1 MTPMSVKKTISS
13 LLEKFAPVVLLLIV
27 VLAFAVGFLWQKV
40 AGIEKIVN
48 PKAVAGQ
55 PTQAPTDPTGKLS
68 KEAAKNIPEVTSKD
82 HIFGSKDA
90 EIKIVTY
97 TDLEC
102 PFCKRFHDTLKQAIA
117 EYDGKVAMVFRHFPL
132 EMLHKQARPEAE
144 ASECVA
150 KLGGEEAFN
159 SFIDNIFETTTSN
172 DGLDLTLLPKFATQ
186 AGVKLAD
193 YNACVKNSDTKS
205 IVDNQAAGGSKAGVT
220 GTPGAFAVN
229 KKGEAWLIPGAV
241 PLETLKATIELA
253 LK

>member
-1 MTPMSVKKTISS
+1 MSVKKTISS

-55 PTQAPTDPTGKLS
+55 PTQAPTDPTGKLN
-68 KEAAKNIPEVTSKD
+68 KESAKKVPGVKDSD
-82 HIFGSKDA
+82 HILGNRDA
-90 EIKIVTY
+90 EVAIIVY
-97 TDLEC
+97 DDWEC
-102 PFCKRFHDTLKQAIA
+102 PFCKRFHETTKQAV
-117 EYDGKVAMVFRHFPL
+117 EDYQGKVSLVYRQFPL
-132 EMLHKQARPEAE
+132 EMLHQQAREEAE

-150 KLGGEEAFN
+150 KLGGNDAFWK
-159 SFIDNIFETTTSN
+159 FIDLVLKTTTSN

-186 AGVKLAD
+186 AGVNLVD
-193 YNACVKNSDTKS
+193 YDACVKNGDTKE
-205 IVDNQAAGGSKAGVT
+205 IVDKQLQEGSDAGVT

-229 KKGEAWLIPGAV
+229 KKGEVWVILGAV
-241 PLETLKATIELA
+241 PLESLKETIDLA